1 MRFRHNGNQPV
12 YAPNSYGGP
21 RADPQRYHDPSWFV
35 EAGEIMRSA
44 YTAHAEDSD
53 FVQPGNLYRHVLSE
67 TEREHLVTN
76 IVTHMSQGVEGFIQ
90 ERAVKSYWSLVD
102 PELGARVAKG
112 LGLEITPSSTAS
124 VGKGQSK

>member
-1 MRFRHNGNQPV
+1 MSPTDR
-12 YAPNSYGGP
+12 
-21 RADPQRYHDPSWFV
+21 D
-35 EAGEIMRSA
+35 
-44 YTAHAEDSD
+44 
-53 FVQPGNLYRHVLSE
+53 
-67 TEREHLVTN
+67 HLVGN
-76 IVTHMSQGVEGFIQ
+76 IVWNLSQGVEGFIQ